1 MIDINGELLAA
12 ADRLLDACV
21 GENLDQLCTLDLR
34 GDGVSRALYQAARD
48 IQRGPLT
55 LAAASALVKRAR
67 SGSDVL
73 MLTGFLSPKP
83 YPETDGLVGSAVLA
97 HAIQRACGARPVF
110 ACESE
115 VIAPLSAG
123 LRGAGLSVTGDPSHR
138 PDVPHAVVLP
148 FPNGRDAAEAEA
160 ERLARLVDASACVAV
175 ERPGANSRG
184 QYHLAMGA
192 NVSADIAPIDLL
204 YQALAARG
212 VLTIAVGDF
221 GNELGMGA
229 LYDVIRAETPA
240 GADCGCGCGGGIA
253 CPTHAD
259 ITVSASV
266 SDWGAYAIAAYLSHL
281 KRDPAVLVGAGAYRR
296 MVDATVA
303 AGAIDGPTR
312 YAVPWVD
319 GVDDGFNA
327 ALLEVMRAAVRYPTL
342 KSGHS
347 PIRLF
352 RAGRSLEGN

>member
-1 MIDINGELLAA
+1 MIETDRELIAA

-34 GDGVSRALYQAARD
+34 GDGSLRALHRSARD
-48 IQRGPLT
+48 MQHSPLT
-55 LAAASALVKRAR
+55 LAAARALVERAR
-67 SGSDVL
+67 PGSNVL

-83 YPETDGLVGSAVLA
+83 YPETDGLIGSAVLA
-97 HAIQRACGARPVF
+97 HAIQRACSARPVF
-110 ACESE
+110 ACELE
-115 VIAPLSAG
+115 VVAPLSAG
-123 LRGAGLSVTGDPSHR
+123 LRGAGLSITGDPSSQ

-148 FPNGRDAAEAEA
+148 FPSEREAAEAEA
-160 ERLARLVDASACVAV
+160 ERLARLLDASACVVV

-192 NVSADIAPIDLL
+192 NVSTDIAPIDLL
-204 YQALAARG
+204 YHSVAARG
-212 VLTIAVGDF
+212 ALTVAVGDF

-229 LYDVIRAETPA
+229 LYDVVRTEVPA

-253 CPTHAD
+253 CPTRAD
-259 ITVSASV
+259 VTVSASV
-266 SDWGAYAIAAYLSHL
+266 SDWGAYAIAACLSHL
-281 KRDPAVLVGAGAYRR
+281 KRDPAVLVGARAYRR
-296 MVDATVA
+296 VVDATVT

-319 GVDDGFNA
+319 GVDDDFNA
-327 ALLEVMRAAVRYPTL
+327 ALLEVMRAAVRYPTRNP
-342 KSGHS
+342 GHS

-352 RAGRSLEGN
+352 RAARSLEGD